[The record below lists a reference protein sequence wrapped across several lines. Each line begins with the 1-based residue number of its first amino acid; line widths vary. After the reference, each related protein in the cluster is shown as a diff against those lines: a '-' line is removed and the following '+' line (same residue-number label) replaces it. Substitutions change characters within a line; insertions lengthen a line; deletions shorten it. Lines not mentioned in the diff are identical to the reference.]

1 MWIPQVMLLDQQME
15 GLVPP
20 PPGCLGPLPSVAEP
34 ESVGLR
40 CQTNRPD
47 CPRQCARPCLPSV
60 TPGD

>member
-1 MWIPQVMLLDQQME
+1 MWIPKVMLLDQQME

-20 PPGCLGPLPSVAEP
+20 PGGLGPLPSVAEP

-40 CQTNRPD
+40 CQTNGPD
-47 CPRQCARPCLPSV
+47 CPRQCARPRLPSV